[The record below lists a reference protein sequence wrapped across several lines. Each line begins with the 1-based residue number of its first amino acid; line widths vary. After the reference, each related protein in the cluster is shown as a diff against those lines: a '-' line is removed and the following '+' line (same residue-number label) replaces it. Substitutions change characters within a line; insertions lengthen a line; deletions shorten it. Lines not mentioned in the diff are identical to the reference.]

1 MKIGSIKLF
10 GIVLLVVGLV
20 ILILGAY
27 DLITFNNSTGGKIA
41 NSITGVLGTRP
52 EAVRKAIIQICIGAA
67 CSVVGFIF
75 YRKG

>member
-1 MKIGSIKLF
+1 MRMGSLKIV

-20 ILILGAY
+20 VLILGAY

-52 EAVRKAIIQICIGAA
+52 ETVKNAIIQICIGAA
-67 CSVVGFIF
+67 CSVVGFIL
-75 YRKG
+75 YRKS